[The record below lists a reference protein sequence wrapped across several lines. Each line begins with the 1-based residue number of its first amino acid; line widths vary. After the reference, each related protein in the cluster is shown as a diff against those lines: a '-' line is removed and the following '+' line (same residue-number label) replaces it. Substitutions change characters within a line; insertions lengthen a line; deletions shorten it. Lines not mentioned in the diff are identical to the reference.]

1 MRHLYKFQFTNESVK
16 FDISKYNEILNHNWF
31 FEKGSPNYLDFI
43 YTIIRKDLGKDT
55 NGENLIIE
63 VKFDFGIEYG
73 GFILSINN
81 KESLS
86 KGLFGHLLGTSEPG
100 GYVNGDGLNSHV
112 EKYMIDF
119 LGLKELK
126 NQLNLII
133 QDYHGSKF
141 KTSDLFKIIKKMK

>member
-1 MRHLYKFQFTNESVK
+1 M
-16 FDISKYNEILNHNWF
+16 
-31 FEKGSPNYLDFI
+31 
-43 YTIIRKDLGKDT
+43 
-55 NGENLIIE
+55 
-63 VKFDFGIEYG
+63 
-73 GFILSINN
+73 
-81 KESLS
+81 
-86 KGLFGHLLGTSEPG
+86 FGHLLGTSEPG

-141 KTSDLFKIIKKMK
+141 KTSDLFKIIKKMKWIGQLKEWGLEWSPELFFTHIDKLIVNIIKSISP